1 MTASI
6 ELRELKGKSEM
17 LHYLSVIQEL
27 YPNLSAARYDEML
40 TDMLPNNSYGQLA
53 AFENGECLGI
63 CGFWLGTKLW
73 CGKYLELDN
82 VVVAEKARSKGI
94 GKLLTQYLEQKAET
108 LGCTIMVLDAYT
120 NNFAAHRFYYNQGFG
135 PKGFHFI
142 KIKNSEG
149 LT

>member
-1 MTASI
+1 MATAI
-6 ELRELKGKSEM
+6 ELRELDGKGDM
-17 LHYLSVIQEL
+17 LQYLSVIQEL

-40 TDMLPNNSYGQLA
+40 TEMLPNNSYGQLA
-53 AFENGECLGI
+53 AFEGEECLGI
-63 CGFWLGTKLW
+63 CGFWVGTKLW

-94 GKLLTQYLEQKAET
+94 GKLLTEYLEQKAET

-120 NNFAAHRFYYNQGFG
+120 NNFAAHRFYYNQGFS

-142 KIKNSEG
+142 KIKNLEG